1 MNSKI
6 FPIRNLAA
14 CVYKW
19 SWNTFRL
26 FNGTSSSCHRVAASY
41 VSPDNFD
48 NFHNMPSVIDDRHKM
63 LNGEWPDSGKG
74 CEYCKNIEDAG
85 GVSDRT
91 YHNNIPGLTPIDFDA
106 DNNQH
111 VTPRVVEVYL
121 NNTCNLACVYCR
133 PEFSSKINDELKKYG
148 KSLVGF
154 EYLTP
159 SIDQNKYLELY
170 LQWLDQ
176 NYLKIGRLSIQGGE
190 PLLQKDLWTFLDFLD
205 NREHPELELAINTN
219 LNSDLT
225 LVKKFVNRSKS
236 LLLKRKIKR
245 VDINCSLDNWGPAA
259 EFIRFG
265 LDVSTWQQN
274 FEYIIQNK
282 WLYINV
288 HHVVTSLSI
297 YTLKELQTRIT
308 EYKKIN
314 PKITQSYHFVDSD
327 RTEIYDPRIFGG
339 EFYKDL
345 LDDLIKTYPITT
357 EWDNEAKKRLIGI
370 SKLITN
376 GKIDIPMLIK
386 LKYTLD
392 ELDLRRKTNWK
403 NIFPHINNFFIQHK
417 I

>member
-1 MNSKI
+1 
-6 FPIRNLAA
+6 
-14 CVYKW
+14 
-19 SWNTFRL
+19 
-26 FNGTSSSCHRVAASY
+26 
-41 VSPDNFD
+41 
-48 NFHNMPSVIDDRHKM
+48 MPSVIDDRHKM

-274 FEYIIQNK
+274 FEYILQNK